1 VKFNNRKFISYSIP
15 LSVAYNTPQSF
26 DVNNDQISWV
36 RTYADSPSTIL
47 LAHLRV
53 SRPLTFLPSLVAALA
68 LAVAAAAIAEAAF
81 AAPFP
86 ALPVLAVAVAEAAAA
101 AAPSTFST
109 ASVWTGEATDVTDIP
124 RSAISNEFTLAAS
137 FRKIRETYL

>member
-1 VKFNNRKFISYSIP
+1 
-15 LSVAYNTPQSF
+15 
-26 DVNNDQISWV
+26 
-36 RTYADSPSTIL
+36 
-47 LAHLRV
+47 
-53 SRPLTFLPSLVAALA
+53 LPPLVAALA

-86 ALPVLAVAVAEAAAA
+86 ALPVLPVAVAEAA

-109 ASVWTGEATDVTDIP
+109 ARVWTGEATDVTDIP
-124 RSAISNEFTLAAS
+124 RSAISNEFTLATT